1 MRWVRPTFFVTM
13 PAIVRTE
20 FALALNQ
27 VAAERGIDIGVVLE
41 TIKSAILAA
50 YHKDYGVDR
59 EELEE
64 YDVTI
69 DSKTG
74 EAHIIKEGKDI
85 TPPGFGRIAAQTA
98 KQVILQ
104 RIREAEKNAILTDYA
119 TRVGTII
126 NGMILRFDGP
136 NIIIDIGR
144 AQGIMPPPEQV
155 RIEQYRV
162 NQRLSFYVKEIR
174 EGRRGS
180 DIVLSRADPRLVAGL
195 FKREVPEVSNGSVE
209 VKALAREAGSR
220 TKIAVNSV
228 QSGVDPV
235 GSCVG
240 QKGVRVQAVINELGQ
255 NEKIDVIQWNDNLEQ
270 FITAALA
277 PAQDLH
283 ITINENEKQ
292 ALVQVPE
299 DQLSLAIGKNG
310 QNVRLASKLTGYV
323 IDIRQKGAVTEG
335 STGKRKQKASPSDE
349 FAAAL
354 GISSKMAQALV
365 EAGFSTVEAVKK
377 ATDEEL
383 LEAKGVGK
391 KTVEGI
397 RKKLKEKTE

>member
-323 IDIRQKGAVTEG
+323 IDIRQKGAVTDG

-354 GISSKMAQALV
+354 GISAKMAQALV
-365 EAGFSTVEAVKK
+365 AAGFSTVEAVKK

-383 LEAKGVGK
+383 LAVKGVGK

-397 RKKLKEKTE
+397 RKH

>member
-1 MRWVRPTFFVTM
+1 M

-27 VAAERGIDIGVVLE
+27 VAAERGIDIGVVIE

-323 IDIRQKGAVTEG
+323 IDIRQKGAVTDG

-365 EAGFSTVEAVKK
+365 AAGFSTVEAVKK

-383 LEAKGVGK
+383 LAVKGVGK

-397 RKKLKEKTE
+397 RKH

>member
-323 IDIRQKGAVTEG
+323 IDIRQKGAVTDG

-377 ATDEEL
+377 ATDEQL

-397 RKKLKEKTE
+397 RKH

>member
-323 IDIRQKGAVTEG
+323 IDIRQKGAVTDG

-397 RKKLKEKTE
+397 REKLKEKTE